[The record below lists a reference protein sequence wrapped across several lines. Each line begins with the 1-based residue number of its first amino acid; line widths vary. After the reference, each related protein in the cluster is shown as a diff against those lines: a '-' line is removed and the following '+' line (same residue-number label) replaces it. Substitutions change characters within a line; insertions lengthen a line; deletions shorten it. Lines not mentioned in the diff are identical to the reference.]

1 MSKNSN
7 APNPTKH
14 FAPAIAHAI
23 VRIWPHESREWGQAF
38 AAELPTAETSGNAI
52 SWLIGGLMLLLR
64 EWLKYAWRAL
74 GRPVGSSPD
83 ATESSATFTPRY
95 SRTPRTPLWLMLAL
109 TLSSLALLL
118 HPEVRQSLRKLYAD
132 YFASQPGWNPELWSS
147 TRKLRKISKSNRDP
161 HLLALLSLVSQND
174 DERLALS
181 DEAIQKDPSLTWLD
195 YEQSLLPAN
204 NSSAQTYLSKE
215 RLVRLQHWDPNNA
228 VPHLLAAEILAKPP
242 RVEPLDMLIRRK
254 SKVSREKSL
263 LDDPQWAA
271 EMHAAFTA
279 PNYDNYATQLVELI
293 RNVSSRF
300 FVRDPE
306 IALYV
311 FSNRRIVH
319 LDLLRG
325 YADALTDRAASL
337 ENSGKTSDAIATYGE
352 MLHFAQRMSLDGRAP
367 VEQSLGQQI
376 GEDAARK
383 LAPLYDSTGH
393 RDEASLLRFQ
403 LEKWNAERDPKIL
416 RYVPL
421 HYRWSQWNLLAW
433 SGLIITIAGFAI
445 FSIVPIT
452 LIALFI
458 VVRRRK
464 TPPQLRGPADFWAS
478 LCADSAPWLL
488 LASSVLLYLTY
499 HPYARI
505 CAAFLKGGDTSPS
518 VESFLTAAMVPEIL
532 PDNAGFISD
541 PYSHWVGLT
550 TALSVIL
557 VFFLWRIILRS
568 KPAT

>member
-1 MSKNSN
+1 M
-7 APNPTKH
+7 
-14 FAPAIAHAI
+14 
-23 VRIWPHESREWGQAF
+23 ESRAMVQHKKIAKNLQIESRPAPPGSSF
-38 AAELPTAETSGNAI
+38 ARVTKRRRTTRP
-52 SWLIGGLMLLLR
+52 LR
-64 EWLKYAWRAL
+64 RSNPKRSLAHLARLRTIPSAGKQFLRANIFIQRKTRPSPAL
-74 GRPVGSSPD
+74 G
-83 ATESSATFTPRY
+83 
-95 SRTPRTPLWLMLAL
+95 
-109 TLSSLALLL
+109 
-118 HPEVRQSLRKLYAD
+118 
-132 YFASQPGWNPELWSS
+132 
-147 TRKLRKISKSNRDP
+147 
-161 HLLALLSLVSQND
+161 
-174 DERLALS
+174 
-181 DEAIQKDPSLTWLD
+181 
-195 YEQSLLPAN
+195 
-204 NSSAQTYLSKE
+204 
-215 RLVRLQHWDPNNA
+215 PNNA

-337 ENSGKTSDAIATYGE
+337 ENSGKTSDAIATCGE

-403 LEKWNAERDPKIL
+403 LEKWNTERDPKIL

-464 TPPQLRGPADFWAS
+464 TPPQLRG
-478 LCADSAPWLL
+478 
-488 LASSVLLYLTY
+488 
-499 HPYARI
+499 R
-505 CAAFLKGGDTSPS
+505 
-518 VESFLTAAMVPEIL
+518 
-532 PDNAGFISD
+532 
-541 PYSHWVGLT
+541 
-550 TALSVIL
+550 
-557 VFFLWRIILRS
+557 
-568 KPAT
+568 